1 MANKDIRWIHISD
14 LHIGNN
20 GNKWLDDTLQK
31 DFIYYLE
38 NDVGRI
44 DFILITG
51 DIIDQGKYNN
61 IDLVNQTKSFLN
73 SLINIVHNHIVF
85 AIGNHDYQRNEA
97 RFATLKNWSISKNK
111 DDDSWKN
118 ILKTNFQEYVM
129 FVKSIMG
136 EKYPI
141 TEDTY
146 IYNENND
153 ISVIVLNT
161 SIFAGQPILKENGEY
176 KITKNGDVC
185 VYDNGKLWIN
195 DSSLPKINEID
206 LDKPTIVIGHHPID
220 YFQENAQHKL
230 QTFLSKTNGKYLC
243 GHTHKSEYVDEKN
256 ISSGLFKDNYNMPGF
271 SYNIMHKGS
280 NSKIYTT
287 QYVYDKAWHIY
298 NSAITYENLDLSQKD
313 ILNDVAKGKILYFFG
328 LQGSTFLQE
337 SFMDVIKGKEN
348 LSVRFLVS
356 DPYSYKVRDRIRQIP
371 QYSHPTEYDQ
381 KWRAIVS
388 KIKALA
394 EEYSRVNNVTVKYHK
409 IQLMFRIIITSFSFY
424 IGIYE
429 NKDSSKSKIYRFDKS
444 SELYIAVL
452 KQFDLAWS
460 NAKNRPQELLPDKA
474 PHLLNNFSVIP
485 SLVINV
491 TDKCNMHCFYCPEG
505 GENLCKN
512 LTPCSADHIK
522 NLIKI
527 FASNI
532 EDAKKRVIRITG
544 GEPLLPEVQKT
555 TSNILVEAKNNS
567 YNKIVLCT
575 NGIYFRE
582 AYVNNKN
589 DFDNVKNTLLLKI
602 SLDSLKDNIFDQITR
617 TKNLLSKVKD
627 SIKFASDQGFKI
639 ELNMVAT
646 DMNIDEIMSIYNYA
660 SKLHLVGVKVLTVND
675 FGGKVKIE
683 NSVSNKLSELI
694 HYLKQ
699 NNKFSYDLNLFLND
713 NKGIEMKRFKDQD
726 GCTITIVDHQN
737 NEESITPRRVF
748 CSECPT
754 CRFYFPDSDSNIK
767 PCATGV
773 MSITMRTDGE
783 LSFCRL
789 VKGVDIKNK
798 SNQYVKNEVKKRFDM
813 FKNCHVVGKTNE
825 DDYEDD
831 YYE

>member
-356 DPYSYKVRDRIRQIP
+356 DPYSYKVRDRIRN
-371 QYSHPTEYDQ
+371 
-381 KWRAIVS
+381 IVILQS
-388 KIKALA
+388 
-394 EEYSRVNNVTVKYHK
+394 
-409 IQLMFRIIITSFSFY
+409 M
-424 IGIYE
+424 
-429 NKDSSKSKIYRFDKS
+429 
-444 SELYIAVL
+444 
-452 KQFDLAWS
+452 
-460 NAKNRPQELLPDKA
+460 
-474 PHLLNNFSVIP
+474 
-485 SLVINV
+485 
-491 TDKCNMHCFYCPEG
+491 
-505 GENLCKN
+505 
-512 LTPCSADHIK
+512 IK
-522 NLIKI
+522 N
-527 FASNI
+527 
-532 EDAKKRVIRITG
+532 
-544 GEPLLPEVQKT
+544 GERL
-555 TSNILVEAKNNS
+555 
-567 YNKIVLCT
+567 
-575 NGIYFRE
+575 
-582 AYVNNKN
+582 
-589 DFDNVKNTLLLKI
+589 
-602 SLDSLKDNIFDQITR
+602 
-617 TKNLLSKVKD
+617 
-627 SIKFASDQGFKI
+627 
-639 ELNMVAT
+639 
-646 DMNIDEIMSIYNYA
+646 
-660 SKLHLVGVKVLTVND
+660 
-675 FGGKVKIE
+675 
-683 NSVSNKLSELI
+683 
-694 HYLKQ
+694 
-699 NNKFSYDLNLFLND
+699 
-713 NKGIEMKRFKDQD
+713 
-726 GCTITIVDHQN
+726 
-737 NEESITPRRVF
+737 
-748 CSECPT
+748 
-754 CRFYFPDSDSNIK
+754 
-767 PCATGV
+767 
-773 MSITMRTDGE
+773 
-783 LSFCRL
+783 L
-789 VKGVDIKNK
+789 VK
-798 SNQYVKNEVKKRFDM
+798 
-813 FKNCHVVGKTNE
+813 
-825 DDYEDD
+825 
-831 YYE
+831 